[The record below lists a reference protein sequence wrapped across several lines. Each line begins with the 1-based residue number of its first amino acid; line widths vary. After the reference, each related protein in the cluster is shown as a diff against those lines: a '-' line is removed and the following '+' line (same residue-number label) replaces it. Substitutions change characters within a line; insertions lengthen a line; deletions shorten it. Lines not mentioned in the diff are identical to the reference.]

1 MAASKSPRPAF
12 RTGHD
17 AEARLEVLICDYEQ
31 CRQDERALAPI
42 QVTLLS
48 IGSTILGLL
57 AAATTQTCQ
66 VRKEP
71 GCIKVPDYLL
81 ATAPLLPLTLFSFL
95 YMVGTAATVRSYY
108 MRGLEEELRS
118 YAAQPIAALGDI
130 PPASLE
136 GLTTEVTSFRRGRLR
151 YRVIAAVTLLSLV
164 FLFGGL
170 TIYIAVHLSMIPGVI
185 TALFYGAVFLI
196 LLSETIDA
204 TMGGR
209 RLFQA
214 VGRKYLNGRDLPQI
228 HALPNPSASPVKER
242 KLWSYIALPRPGD
255 MVKWLILPGAWVIVS
270 WPSARLDTWP
280 RLLLLLFVFEY
291 LIYEARYQWN
301 DVRGLEDDQHHP
313 ERDARARLPVGQA
326 GEHAARNIAISLTFA
341 LFRLGAALVI
351 GYRFGIMLPV
361 IALIVIVFPAAGL
374 YEAFRDRATEV
385 SDSLVVPRVVLG
397 LWLVVGVGYAVR
409 AGVGFAVAG
418 LPLASWQAV
427 VAIVGFAAFGIM
439 FVLLT
444 WVLEASSNCQF
455 SAAEIWYML
464 DGLKRKPHIA
474 SLLKYVNLKPAEA
487 STASPGSIDLS
498 GDKASST
505 YGGARPVLAGRNLIL
520 APWNIAATSGLTLE
534 GIFVLSVIEPHA
546 SIADFISM
554 GISGIMIGVLLATSR
569 KAVDRAAVVIGGAT
583 VQLVLVVKAGAD
595 WPLWVIAVIPTLAI
609 AGVYA
614 FFCSST
620 YSEVTGFLPD
630 LTEAVKGVRAS
641 CIRGFVSVFTILV
654 GRSTWSRYISR
665 AKTSP

>member
-1 MAASKSPRPAF
+1 
-12 RTGHD
+12 
-17 AEARLEVLICDYEQ
+17 
-31 CRQDERALAPI
+31 
-42 QVTLLS
+42 
-48 IGSTILGLL
+48 
-57 AAATTQTCQ
+57 
-66 VRKEP
+66 
-71 GCIKVPDYLL
+71 
-81 ATAPLLPLTLFSFL
+81 
-95 YMVGTAATVRSYY
+95 
-108 MRGLEEELRS
+108 
-118 YAAQPIAALGDI
+118 
-130 PPASLE
+130 
-136 GLTTEVTSFRRGRLR
+136 
-151 YRVIAAVTLLSLV
+151 
-164 FLFGGL
+164 
-170 TIYIAVHLSMIPGVI
+170 
-185 TALFYGAVFLI
+185 
-196 LLSETIDA
+196 
-204 TMGGR
+204 
-209 RLFQA
+209 
-214 VGRKYLNGRDLPQI
+214 
-228 HALPNPSASPVKER
+228 
-242 KLWSYIALPRPGD
+242 
-255 MVKWLILPGAWVIVS
+255 
-270 WPSARLDTWP
+270 
-280 RLLLLLFVFEY
+280 
-291 LIYEARYQWN
+291 
-301 DVRGLEDDQHHP
+301 
-313 ERDARARLPVGQA
+313 
-326 GEHAARNIAISLTFA
+326 
-341 LFRLGAALVI
+341 
-351 GYRFGIMLPV
+351 
-361 IALIVIVFPAAGL
+361 
-374 YEAFRDRATEV
+374 
-385 SDSLVVPRVVLG
+385 
-397 LWLVVGVGYAVR
+397 
-409 AGVGFAVAG
+409 
-418 LPLASWQAV
+418 
-427 VAIVGFAAFGIM
+427 
-439 FVLLT
+439 
-444 WVLEASSNCQF
+444 
-455 SAAEIWYML
+455 ML